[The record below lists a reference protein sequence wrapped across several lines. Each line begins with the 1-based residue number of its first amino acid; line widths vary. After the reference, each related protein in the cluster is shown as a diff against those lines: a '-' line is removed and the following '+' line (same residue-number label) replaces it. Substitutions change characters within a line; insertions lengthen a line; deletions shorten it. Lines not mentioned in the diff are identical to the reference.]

1 MSDFNTAITTQGALD
16 PYKRVKYS
24 LGLVLGVDEFDQEQ
38 TYLMARDHLHQ
49 RGLHGYGT
57 VCGLQVSMEADSP
70 PEVLV
75 SPGLAVNPKGQTI
88 RVPLAQCAKL
98 NDWLATHETA
108 VSDHLAEDNTL
119 SLTVVLC
126 YRECETD
133 LVPVPGGPCR
143 LQDDSM
149 AASRIADDFE
159 LSFRF
164 ADDLPAQLEEE
175 VVRRFGALLQRI
187 EITHEAAIFT
197 TADELADLVRA
208 LPEEPTETPDTSPL
222 YVDAADSCA
231 ILNTAFIVWV
241 TEVRPTLLA
250 NSSNCA
256 GGEPDEGCVIL
267 ARLDMTLTA
276 GGEVDGDVTIVD
288 EMRPILLHSRLLQ
301 EWLMCGRSAGQSELS
316 HTFATLSAPN
326 ETTIRAWLHH
336 PRPLSLPT
344 SAVRIMVN
352 ETAVSLTSITR
363 SIPNTNIFDL
373 VLDGVTLSNDDRVI
387 VQFGLENISESGGG
401 TGNLAEIGDDLDY
414 SFLDRNNNIITAFL
428 AVVGIPRL
436 DDLAD
441 VAAAEPTNGDIIV
454 WNNATGEWQ
463 NQRHRHSL
471 DDLTT
476 VNAPA
481 PNDRDLLTFDTVSK
495 RWIPD
500 TLSLDG
506 LADVAAPAPDKG
518 QLLSWQV
525 TDEFP
530 SGAWQPVD
538 PPSGGTGP
546 HSHTLNALTDVAA
559 PSPATGQVL
568 TWNGSAWI
576 PQTNTATGGNF
587 VIAPAGH
594 YEIVGAGIF
603 GLEGE
608 PLFPPYNELEAVG
621 NGEGQYLLRFP
632 TYQKP
637 EGAFTYIVKGTI
649 VEPDLRELIDF
660 DPFDPNHPATSPA
673 VFQVVAFLDEGILIW
688 ITQPTLFGSLI
699 EAAVT
704 GQIDVKEFDN
714 MLRFRPVPRRF
725 MVEISYYESKIGGGG
740 IRRVNINTATEDELR
755 AVPRIG
761 PTLAANIVAERE
773 RSGAFTSVDDLTR
786 VSGIGGASIED
797 VRPFLTISRR

>member
-57 VCGLQVSMEADSP
+57 VCGLQVSMEEGSP

-98 NDWLATHETA
+98 NDWLANHETA
-108 VSDHLAEDNTL
+108 VSDHLNEDNTL

-164 ADDLPAQLEEE
+164 ADELPAQLEEE

-187 EITHEAAIFT
+187 EITHEAATFT

-208 LPEEPTETPDTSPL
+208 LPEEPPETPDTSPL

-250 NSSNCA
+250 DGSNCA

-301 EWLMCGRSAGQSELS
+301 EWLMCGRNAGQNELS

-344 SAVRIMVN
+344 AAVRVMVN
-352 ETAVSLTSITR
+352 ETAVSLSSITR

-373 VLDGVTLSNDDRVI
+373 ALDGVSLSNDDSVV
-387 VQFGLENISESGGG
+387 VQFGLENMSETGSG
-401 TGNLAEIGDDLDY
+401 TGNLAEIADDLDY
-414 SFLDRNNNIITAFL
+414 TFLDRDSNIVTAYL
-428 AVVGIPRL
+428 VVVGIPRL

-441 VAAAEPTNGDIIV
+441 VAAATPTNGDIIV
-454 WNNATGEWQ
+454 WNNAAGEWQ

-476 VNAPA
+476 VEAPA
-481 PNDRDLLTFDTVSK
+481 PNDRDLLTFDAVSR

-506 LADVAAPAPDKG
+506 LADVSAPAPDKG

-525 TDEFP
+525 TDALP
-530 SGAWQPVD
+530 DGAWQPVD
-538 PPSGGTGP
+538 PPSGDTGP

-568 TWNGSAWI
+568 TWNGSAWV
-576 PQTNTATGGNF
+576 PQTNTATNGNF
-587 VIAPAGH
+587 VVARTGY
-594 YEIVGAGIF
+594 YEIIGAGFF

-608 PLFPPYNELEAVG
+608 PLAPPYNNLAATFV
-621 NGEGQYLLRFP
+621 NEGQYLLTFP
-632 TYQKP
+632 EYKRP
-637 EGAFTYIVKGTI
+637 NGEFAYIVKGTI
-649 VEPDLRELIDF
+649 VEPDLPKLIDF
-660 DPFDPNHPATSPA
+660 DPFDPGHPATSPA
-673 VFQVVAFLDEGILIW
+673 VFQVVEFRDDGILIW
-688 ITQPTLFGSLI
+688 ITQPTLLGSLI
-699 EAAVT
+699 AAALQ
-704 GQIDVKEFDN
+704 GQIEAKEFEN
-714 MLRFRPVPRRF
+714 LLRFRPVMRQF
-725 MVEISYYESKIGGGG
+725 MVEISFYVPENRGNF
-740 IRRVNINTATEDELR
+740 IRRVDINTATEEELR
-755 AVPRIG
+755 SVPRIG
-761 PTLAANIVAERE
+761 PSLAANIVAERE
-773 RSGAFTSVDDLTR
+773 TSGTFSSVDDLTR
-786 VSGIGGASIED
+786 VTGIGASSIED
-797 VRPFLTISRR
+797 IRPFLTISRR